1 MKEIT
6 KKVITFYLETKYKYK
21 KGKRETRKIFSVF
34 FLIFIFYR
42 GR

>member
-1 MKEIT
+1 MKEIFRVVSVKEIT

-34 FLIFIFYR
+34 F
-42 GR
+42 